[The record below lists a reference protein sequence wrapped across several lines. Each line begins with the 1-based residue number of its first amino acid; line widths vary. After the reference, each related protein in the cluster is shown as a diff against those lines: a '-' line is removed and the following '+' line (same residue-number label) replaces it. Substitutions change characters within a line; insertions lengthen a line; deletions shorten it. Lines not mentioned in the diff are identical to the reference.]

1 MEEVLFR
8 ESKPIASALK
18 NDVVEARLHTDTRGP
33 MRDEILMLQE
43 KLAGTRALPTFV
55 LIDVETEEMLGRP
68 AVGNKDEAQFVKF
81 LNDGLKK

>member
-55 LIDVETEEMLGRP
+55 LIDVDSEEVLARNI
-68 AVGNKDEAQFVKF
+68 GNTDEAGFLEF
-81 LNDGLKK
+81 LNEGLKK